1 MHFVLAALIECANE
15 LKLRTD
21 AGILGARL
29 ITGQARVGAVRFSF
43 HIKVEIN
50 HLLT

>member
-1 MHFVLAALIECANE
+1 MHFVLAALIERTNE

-29 ITGQARVGAVRFSF
+29 ITGQARVGAVCFSF
-43 HIKVEIN
+43 HIKVEID
-50 HLLT
+50 HLFT

>member
-15 LKLRTD
+15 LKPRTD
-21 AGILGARL
+21 AGILGARI

-43 HIKVEIN
+43 YTKVEIN
-50 HLLT
+50 PLFT